1 MPAAPAVSAG
11 APVPSTPP
19 QAIATKSAPTPD
31 KISAVQIPQSE
42 SGCFVFTPAQGVPTL
57 VCRPLQEGWAGK
69 LVANAPSVTL
79 SLVALVLSIL
89 AYRYNRSK
97 DQMARMQSVN
107 DDYWLR
113 KVVSPSSI
121 EPFLSFT
128 TGLMSKL
135 PPISAAASTTTEEA
149 DLESQ
154 LVQLRSLS
162 VAFGNL
168 KVVSESLAEEVRQHV
183 EVFEDRFVRY
193 QFARKQFRDNGA
205 PAPSRPEVLE
215 ELAAIQH
222 KLLLAIKSHQT
233 ALSHVSR
240 KGGLSSRLSFWKKR
254 EASAVSAARS
264 GS

>member
-1 MPAAPAVSAG
+1 LSEVAASPAA
-11 APVPSTPP
+11 ST
-19 QAIATKSAPTPD
+19 ASAPLPIRATPTVAPHD
-31 KISAVQIPQSE
+31 NISSIQVPQSD
-42 SGCFVFTPAQGVPTL
+42 SGCFVFAPAQGVPTL
-57 VCRPLQEGWAGK
+57 VCRPLQEGWTGK
-69 LVANAPSVTL
+69 VLANAPSVTL

-128 TGLMSKL
+128 TGLMSTL
-135 PPISAAASTTTEEA
+135 PPVTPASSTTTEEA
-149 DLESQ
+149 DLEAQ
-154 LVQLRSLS
+154 LLQLRSLS

-168 KVVSESLAEEVRQHV
+168 KVVSDSLAEEVRQHV

-193 QFARKQFRDNGA
+193 QFARKQFRDHGA

-222 KLLLAIKSHQT
+222 KLLLAIKSHQS
-233 ALSHVSR
+233 ALSHVPR
-240 KGGLSSRLSFWKKR
+240 RGGLSSLMRLCKR
-254 EASAVSAARS
+254 LLPTSPPSHRKS
-264 GS
+264 P